1 MITFKIKK
9 GKLTHYLRN
18 DKSMGFPGGSVV
30 KNLRANA
37 GDMVQALIRE
47 DPTYLGVAKPMNHNY
62 CACALEPRSHNY
74 WAHVLQLLKPT
85 CLTACHLQQ

>member
-1 MITFKIKK
+1 MNGDFLVVQWLRT
-9 GKLTHYLRN
+9 YL
-18 DKSMGFPGGSVV
+18 P
-30 KNLRANA
+30 
-37 GDMVQALIRE
+37 VQGTQVRSPVQE

>member
-37 GDMVQALIRE
+37 GDMVQALIRD

-74 WAHVLQLLKPT
+74 
-85 CLTACHLQQ
+85 